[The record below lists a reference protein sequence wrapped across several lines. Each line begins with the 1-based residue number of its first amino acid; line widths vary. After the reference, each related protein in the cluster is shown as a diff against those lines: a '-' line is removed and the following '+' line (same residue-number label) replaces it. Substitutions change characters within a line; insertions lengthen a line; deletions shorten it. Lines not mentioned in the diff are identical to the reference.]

1 MDNKEQPNVLYTNL
15 FCIMG
20 KPGSGRASLL
30 KNVLSDEVFV
40 QKYNIRR
47 FTYGTTRPV
56 GHDDIVGET
65 YFFFTEQ
72 EYKELDADS
81 IIEARS
87 YDLVTNT
94 KPYYYFTL
102 TDHIKFSTNYI
113 GRVSLFQYEELK
125 KWANVVQLKRPYVR
139 IALYPITLECNA
151 FECFDRLENKTSSE
165 DELYNLCAR
174 MVSEKFEYDRA
185 IINNREILDK
195 NNFKTLVL
203 DNSKHDFKNIA
214 CLANDV
220 KQFVSVQLLL
230 QGAVH

>member
-1 MDNKEQPNVLYTNL
+1 
-15 FCIMG
+15 MG
-20 KPGSGRASLL
+20 KPGSGRSSIL
-30 KNVLSDEVFV
+30 KSVLSDESFI

-47 FTYGTTRPV
+47 FTYGTTRPI
-56 GHDDIVGET
+56 GSNDIVGET
-65 YFFFTEQ
+65 YFFFSDE
-72 EYKELDADS
+72 EYRELDKDS

-102 TDHIKFSTNYI
+102 TDHIKFDTNYI
-113 GRVSLFQYEELK
+113 GRVSLYQYEELK
-125 KWANVVQLKRPYVR
+125 KWSSLLQLKNPY
-139 IALYPITLECNA
+139 IQISLFPITITCNA

-165 DELYNLCAR
+165 GELYNLCAR

-185 IINNREILDK
+185 IRNNTEILDN

-203 DNSKHDFKNIA
+203 DNSKHDYSIVN

-220 KQFVSVQLLL
+220 KQFVSVQLIM
-230 QGAVH
+230 QGVK